1 MRADEFLNEGKAG
14 SNFGG
19 KIGKLHHEQEATMP
33 KAHKF
38 AATADRIYDLNRAM
52 MAVASSDGK
61 KFTHDPAEE
70 SWIGRSNMAAPYTE
84 TEHDML
90 HHAYKAIGMHIDDA
104 VNSYGAEPDSTHRVS
119 PVKPFKG
126 YKRK

>member
-1 MRADEFLNEGKAG
+1 MRATEFIFEGNGG
-14 SNFGG
+14 SNAGG
-19 KIGKLHHEQEATMP
+19 KKGKLHPDQQSTMP

-38 AATADRIYDLNRAM
+38 AGTQDRIYDLHRAM

-61 KFTHDPAEE
+61 NFTHEPTEE

-84 TEHDML
+84 QEHNML
-90 HHAYKAIGMHIDDA
+90 HHAYDAIGIKIDDA
-104 VNSYGAEPDSTHRVS
+104 VDSHGSEPDDINKVS
-119 PVKPFKG
+119 PHKPFKG

>member
-1 MRADEFLNEGKAG
+1 MRANEFIIESNGG
-14 SNFGG
+14 SNSGG
-19 KIGKLHHEQEATMP
+19 KKGKLHPDQEATMP

-38 AATADRIYDLNRAM
+38 AGTQDRIYDLNRAM

-61 KFTHDPAEE
+61 NFSHDPTEE

-84 TEHDML
+84 TEHNML
-90 HHAYKAIGMHIDDA
+90 HHAYKAIGIKIDDA
-104 VNSYGAEPDSTHRVS
+104 VNSHGSEPDDINNVS
-119 PVKPFKG
+119 PHKPFKG